1 MAACHTMSKIPS
13 RVENLFLNLENKLS
27 PNGIYGVNFYLLG
40 VPHTVIIDDF
50 LPLTAGN
57 TAGTFQTY
65 FAGISPDS
73 ALWVPLLEKA
83 FAKLYGNYAHIQ
95 GGDPRQAVS
104 TMTGAPYDINY
115 HGKAGDL
122 TVDQLWTKLW
132 DLNKAGDIIMGGTP
146 SGSDT
151 TTNSVGI
158 V

>member
-1 MAACHTMSKIPS
+1 MAACHTLSKIPS

-57 TAGTFQTY
+57 TAGTFKTY

-83 FAKLYGNYAHIQ
+83 FAKLYGNYAHI
-95 GGDPRQAVS
+95 
-104 TMTGAPYDINY
+104 
-115 HGKAGDL
+115 
-122 TVDQLWTKLW
+122 
-132 DLNKAGDIIMGGTP
+132 
-146 SGSDT
+146 
-151 TTNSVGI
+151 
-158 V
+158 